1 MDAVN
6 IVTDFVSRAKPLWP
20 NERHVGSPTIDSNL
34 QRPNGKDAS
43 LPAIDSYA
51 PAGKR
56 QLWTFGSGQANIAKI
71 YFGKTEWV
79 LWAAFGQPTS
89 RKTYGTYFVYTY
101 DKIRVRG
108 PQNMQYSR
116 VYFFVKPDPLGSGKV
131 VDVRLDTAS
140 GLPI

>member
-20 NERHVGSPTIDSNL
+20 NERHVGSPTIDSN
-34 QRPNGKDAS
+34 
-43 LPAIDSYA
+43 A

-101 DKIRVRG
+101 DNIRVRG
-108 PQNMQYSR
+108 PQNMQYSK
-116 VYFFVKPDPLGSGKV
+116 VYFVVKPDPLKGSGEV
-131 VDVRLDTAS
+131 VDVRLDPAS